1 MRAVQ
6 SSQKR
11 NRTHRVVESRGIASS
26 VVFGSQFNGGFDS
39 GKGYP
44 PPPSSQGAS
53 LQQLFAL
60 TNPTSRARAPNIILC
75 LLLFFC
81 VIVL

>member
-26 VVFGSQFNGGFDS
+26 VVFGSQFNGGFDT
-39 GKGYP
+39 GKGYL
-44 PPPSSQGAS
+44 PPPSRVPVTGT
-53 LQQLFAL
+53 L
-60 TNPTSRARAPNIILC
+60 RARLNSLEADLAMHLLC
-75 LLLFFC
+75 
-81 VIVL
+81 